1 MSVCK
6 SKEAFVKP
14 IRDSPSYA
22 RRAAAKATPNT
33 EAREVTTNEEAP
45 LESPEAPPVE
55 EGELPLLVEEDP
67 LPLGL
72 AVPEGA
78 GELEDEGKA
87 VAAAA

>member
-1 MSVCK
+1 
-6 SKEAFVKP
+6 VKL
-14 IRDSPSYA
+14 ILDFSSYA
-22 RRAAAKATPNT
+22 RKAAAKATPNT
-33 EAREVTTNEEAP
+33 DAREETAKGEAP
-45 LESPEAPPVE
+45 LESPEAPPLLV
-55 EGELPLLVEEDP
+55 GLGVLPLLVPEAP